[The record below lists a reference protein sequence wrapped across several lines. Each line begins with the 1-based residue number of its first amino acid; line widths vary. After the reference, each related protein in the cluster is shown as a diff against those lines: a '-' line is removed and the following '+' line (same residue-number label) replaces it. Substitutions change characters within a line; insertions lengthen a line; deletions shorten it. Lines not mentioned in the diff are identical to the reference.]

1 MTTAEGEPL
10 VFSMIMN
17 NFNVPQS
24 EADAII
30 DRAVVRLAGF
40 RRRE

>member
-1 MTTAEGEPL
+1 
-10 VFSMIMN
+10 MIVN

-30 DRAVVRLAGF
+30 DRAVVRLAEF
-40 RRRE
+40 RR